1 MQNQEFKKIKKIKK
15 RKILGEVGQQF
26 FFKNNEVPQLLGQQG
41 GSCWNP
47 QTHLGW
53 VGSAGTRRPTRW
65 ADPLG
70 PAAPTCLGR
79 APVLRRARK
88 GPPGPR
94 QRLAPRSSAGLS
106 GHAPL
111 ERGF

>member
-1 MQNQEFKKIKKIKK
+1 MQNQEFKKIKKLKK
-15 RKILGEVGQQF
+15 GKFWGRLVSSFLLKN
-26 FFKNNEVPQLLGQQG
+26 NNEVPQLLGQQG
-41 GSCWNP
+41 GSYWNP

-94 QRLAPRSSAGLS
+94 QRLAPRG
-106 GHAPL
+106 
-111 ERGF
+111 